1 MEIISWAACR
11 GDEGD
16 AISSR
21 TFSRSIPGGDRG
33 DSLAPSK
40 GEKGR
45 GGGGAAP
52 EPECEP
58 PPPLALSLAS
68 GGWPERRRP
77 GKGRLMPIMSELKV
91 RGTESMGE
99 SGRLGVFLIAEPGK
113 SSAHSR
119 CSDSR
124 AVFSLLAERR
134 SFSRSARASSSA
146 DSADLTAE
154 RNEAASSYALSRSC
168 CDLTSAGWM
177 SSSSSSKFLARV
189 VYSHQ

>member
-1 MEIISWAACR
+1 M
-11 GDEGD
+11 
-16 AISSR
+16 
-21 TFSRSIPGGDRG
+21 G

-45 GGGGAAP
+45 GGAGP
-52 EPECEP
+52 EPEWEP
-58 PPPLALSLAS
+58 PPALSLAS
-68 GGWPERRRP
+68 GGWPDRRRP
-77 GKGRLMPIMSELKV
+77 GKGRLRPIKSELKV

-99 SGRLGVFLIAEPGK
+99 SGRLGVFLIAEPGN

-146 DSADLTAE
+146 DSADLAAE
-154 RNEAASSYALSRSC
+154 RNEATSSYALSRSC

-189 VYSHQ
+189 VYTHQ

>member
-1 MEIISWAACR
+1 M
-11 GDEGD
+11 
-16 AISSR
+16 
-21 TFSRSIPGGDRG
+21 G
-33 DSLAPSK
+33 DSLAPSN

-45 GGGGAAP
+45 GGAGP
-52 EPECEP
+52 DPECEP
-58 PPPLALSLAS
+58 PGLSLAM

-77 GKGRLMPIMSELKV
+77 GKGRLRPIMSELKV

-99 SGRLGVFLIAEPGK
+99 SGRLGAFLVAELGK

-124 AVFSLLAERR
+124 AVFSLLAVRR

-146 DSADLTAE
+146 DSADLAAE
-154 RNEAASSYALSRSC
+154 RNEATSSCALSRSC
-168 CDLTSAGWM
+168 CDLASVGLT

-189 VYSHQ
+189 VYTHQ